1 MGELTIRL
9 RTLTPLWTGGVVTLV
24 DRLHETGVLGGLR
37 WWYEAI
43 VRGVDGYACDPTGED
58 AWERCSFDAEAY
70 ARTLARTGDV
80 EQAVKAG
87 IQGKVCAA
95 CYLFG
100 CTGWRRRFRLEMV
113 DGPKVPLHLR
123 STMAANANWFDIVL
137 AGKEKRYTV
146 KDHRVFYWPDYRP
159 ALRFRMEGYGAEY
172 ALSQLAMLLEFVDSY
187 AGLGAKPQHGFGQV
201 SLQLPQSLAETG
213 WEGGLAN
220 LRKALEN
227 LPLRGGKNRP
237 QAPSLKRFFWLEY
250 ELEPE
255 VLEVFIKAPHRR
267 GRDTLGDERPPYI
280 PVAFD
285 LRYKGQWEDK
295 MVGLRRWL
303 EWQQKWPQPAADAV
317 MGPSPKKGRKLADEE
332 RQSSRVFFSMP
343 FLDGKLYRLRIF
355 GFVPPGVEIPSGE
368 LTVSKMVEECKA
380 YMRQLFD
387 TEPVREVT
395 GGELLGGGQ

>member
-1 MGELTIRL
+1 MSELTIRL

-43 VRGVDGYACDPTGED
+43 VRGVDGYACDPTSED
-58 AWERCSFDAEAY
+58 AWERCSFDTEAY
-70 ARTLARTGDV
+70 ARTLAQTGDV

-123 STMAANANWFDIVL
+123 STIAANASWFDLIL
-137 AGKEKRYTV
+137 AGKEKRYKV

-159 ALRFRMEGYGAEY
+159 ALRLRMEGYGAEY
-172 ALSQLAMLLEFVDSY
+172 ALSQLAMLLGFVESH
-187 AGLGAKPQHGFGQV
+187 AGLGAKLQHGFGQV

-220 LRKALEN
+220 LHKALKS
-227 LPLRGGKNRP
+227 LPFRQGKNRP

-255 VLEVFIKAPHRR
+255 VLEVFIKASHRR

-303 EWQQKWPQPAADAV
+303 EWQQKWPQPTVDAV
-317 MGPSPKKGRKLADEE
+317 MGPSPKGGRKLTDEE

-343 FLDGKLYRLRIF
+343 LLDGEVYRLRIF
-355 GFVPPGVEIPSGE
+355 GFVPPGEKIPSGE
-368 LTVSKMVEECKA
+368 LTVLKMVEECKA

-387 TEPVREVT
+387 AEPVREVI
-395 GGELLGGGQ
+395 GRELLGGGR